1 MSKKKDSSRFDALF
15 GAARQKEPLDP
26 TDSKPTKKSKSTD
39 PDYVRT
45 TVYLPKVLHRSLK
58 AAAAASGAASGKEM
72 SEVFEQLV
80 EQWLKKRKVDE
91 DV

>member
-1 MSKKKDSSRFDALF
+1 MSKKKDSTRFDALF

-58 AAAAASGAASGKEM
+58 AAAAASGKEM

>member
-1 MSKKKDSSRFDALF
+1 VSKKKDSSRFDALF

-58 AAAAASGAASGKEM
+58 AAAAASGKEM

>member
-1 MSKKKDSSRFDALF
+1 VSKKKDSTRFDALF

-39 PDYVRT
+39 PHYVRT

-58 AAAAASGAASGKEM
+58 AAAAASGKEM

>member
-1 MSKKKDSSRFDALF
+1 VSKKKDSSRFDALF
-15 GAARQKEPLDP
+15 GAARQKEPLAP

-58 AAAAASGAASGKEM
+58 AAAAASGKEM

>member
-58 AAAAASGAASGKEM
+58 AAAAASGKEM

>member
-1 MSKKKDSSRFDALF
+1 VSKKKDSSRFDALF

-45 TVYLPKVLHRSLK
+45 TVYLPKGLHRSLK
-58 AAAAASGAASGKEM
+58 AAAAASGKEM

>member
-15 GAARQKEPLDP
+15 GAARQKEPLDL

-58 AAAAASGAASGKEM
+58 AAAAASGKEM

-80 EQWLKKRKVDE
+80 EQWLKSRKVDE

>member
-1 MSKKKDSSRFDALF
+1 LF

-58 AAAAASGAASGKEM
+58 AAAAASGKEM

>member
-1 MSKKKDSSRFDALF
+1 VSKKKDSSRFDALF
-15 GAARQKEPLDP
+15 GAARQKEPLNP

-58 AAAAASGAASGKEM
+58 AAAAASGKEM